1 MQVRRSS
8 QLNLSGI
15 VGAALLGL
23 IALTAILAP
32 TIYPNDPL
40 DFVAAPYIQPL
51 TDLLFPLGTDNM
63 GRDILAGVVHGART
77 SLLVGLGAAVA
88 AILFGSLIGTIAGFA
103 GGIIDEI
110 LMRVTEAFQII
121 PSFLL
126 ALAFV
131 STIGARIEVVI
142 IAIALSA
149 WADPAR
155 LIRAQVLSLRER
167 DFVASARAIGM
178 HPIEIA
184 LKQILPVALVPVF
197 SISATIVAAAI
208 LIEAGLSFI
217 GLSDPNVVTWGT
229 MIAEGRNV
237 LRTAPYISI
246 IPGIALL
253 LTVLSIYLLSEA
265 INDKLINATEPQ

>member
-1 MQVRRSS
+1 MKGHNISRT
-8 QLNLSGI
+8 NLSGLL
-15 VGAALLGL
+15 GAVLLGL

-51 TDLLFPLGTDNM
+51 TDPLFPFGTDNM

-77 SLLVGLGAAVA
+77 SLLVGLGAAIA

-131 STIGARIEVVI
+131 STFGARIEVVI

-167 DFVASARAIGM
+167 DYVASARAIGM
-178 HPIEIA
+178 HPVEIA

-253 LTVLSIYLLSEA
+253 FTVLSIYLLSEA
-265 INDKLINATEPQ
+265 INDKLINAKEPR

>member
-1 MQVRRSS
+1 MRGYDISRT
-8 QLNLSGI
+8 NLSGLL
-15 VGAALLGL
+15 GAVLLGL

-51 TDLLFPLGTDNM
+51 TDPLFPFGTDNM

-77 SLLVGLGAAVA
+77 SLAVGLGAAIA

-103 GGIIDEI
+103 GGVIDEI

-178 HPIEIA
+178 HPVEIA

-237 LRTAPYISI
+237 LRSAPYISI

-265 INDKLINATEPQ
+265 ISDKLINAKEPR

>member
-1 MQVRRSS
+1 MHGHNIS
-8 QLNLSGI
+8 QSNLSGI
-15 VGAALLGL
+15 VGAVLLGL
-23 IALTAILAP
+23 IALIAILAP
-32 TIYPNDPL
+32 AIYPSDPL
-40 DFVAAPYIQPL
+40 DLVAAPYIQPL

-63 GRDILAGVVHGART
+63 GRDIAAGVVHGART
-77 SLLVGLGAAVA
+77 SLLVGLGAAIA

-103 GGIIDEI
+103 GGVIDEI

-178 HPIEIA
+178 HPVEIA

-265 INDKLINATEPQ
+265 INDKLINAKEPQ

>member
-1 MQVRRSS
+1 MQVRKSS
-8 QLNLSGI
+8 QSNLSGI
-15 VGAALLGL
+15 VGAVLLGL

-88 AILFGSLIGTIAGFA
+88 AILFGSLIGTIAGFT
-103 GGIIDEI
+103 GGVIDEI

-178 HPIEIA
+178 HPVEIA

-208 LIEAGLSFI
+208 MIEAGLSFI

-253 LTVLSIYLLSEA
+253 FTVLSIYLLSEA
-265 INDKLINATEPQ
+265 INDKLINAKETQ